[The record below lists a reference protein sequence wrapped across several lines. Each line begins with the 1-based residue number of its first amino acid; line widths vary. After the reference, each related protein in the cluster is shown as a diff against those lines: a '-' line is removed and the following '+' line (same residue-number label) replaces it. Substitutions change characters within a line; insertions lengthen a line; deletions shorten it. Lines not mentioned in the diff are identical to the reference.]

1 MANMLPHRRSWFE
14 AWVDAASGRDGFW
27 TSASPAAHFQTASGL
42 GPELAAAVAA
52 LLGDRPEL
60 RRVVELGAG
69 DGRLLAGLHD
79 LRPDLRLVGV
89 DLRPRPDGLPA
100 EVGWRTDRWDV
111 LGSGWTTGAV
121 TQVLAVDEP
130 TLVLAVEWLDDLPCR
145 LATRADGEWLELDAG
160 GRAGGRLAE
169 DDRRWVE
176 RWWPTGDRIEVGSTR
191 DRAWSATVTGLA
203 GAGGAALL
211 IDYGHQRGSR
221 PAAGS
226 LAGFRGGR
234 SVAPVPAADRNLT
247 AHVAV
252 DAVQAAGEG
261 AGARTVLRARQAEV
275 LAGLLP
281 SPGPTADPLQEL
293 AARSRRRALTAP
305 AGWGAH
311 WWLLQE
317 VAPSA
322 L

>member
-1 MANMLPHRRSWFE
+1 MATMLSHPTSWFD
-14 AWVDAASGRDGFW
+14 AWVEAATGNGGFW
-27 TSASPAAHFQTASGL
+27 TSASPAAHFRTASGF
-42 GPELAAAVAA
+42 GPELASAVAA
-52 LLGDRPEL
+52 LLRDRPGL

-69 DGRLLAGLHD
+69 DGRLLAGLNA
-79 LRPDLRLVGV
+79 LRPDSDLVGV

-100 EVGWRTDRWDV
+100 GVGWRTDRWDV
-111 LGSGWTTGAV
+111 VRSRWTSGAV
-121 TQVLAVDEP
+121 AELMAATEP

-145 LATRADGEWLELDAG
+145 LAAPADGDWFELDAK
-160 GRAGGRLAE
+160 GRHSGRLTG

-176 RWWPTGDRIEVGSTR
+176 RWWPAGNQVEVGSTR
-191 DRAWSATVTGLA
+191 DRAWSAVVTGLV

-211 IDYGHQRGSR
+211 VDYGHERANR

-226 LAGFRGGR
+226 LAGFRAGR
-234 SVAPVPAADRNLT
+234 SVPPLPAADRNLT

-252 DAVQAAGEG
+252 DAVQAAAER

-275 LAGLLP
+275 LADLLP
-281 SPGPTADPLQEL
+281 PPKSTPDPLQAL
-293 AARSRRRALTAP
+293 AARSRRQALTAP
-305 AGWGAH
+305 TGWGAH

-317 VAPSA
+317 VAPTA